1 MNFEP
6 LHNPTS
12 ARLSHACRD
21 MERKNAVQADA
32 DTQKEPFR
40 TAFKPDSRLAG
51 VATETGPVWLPGAGL
66 RAGIAFMTKE
76 YAAAGDSYYS
86 LTG

>member
-6 LHNPTS
+6 LHKTTS

-21 MERKNAVQADA
+21 MERKMRFQLTLTLIRRPPGRILSLIAD
-32 DTQKEPFR
+32 R
-40 TAFKPDSRLAG
+40 RAG
-51 VATETGPVWLPGAGL
+51 SGGQDQSGWPSAGL
-66 RAGIAFMTKE
+66 RAGIAAMTKE